1 MQIDYELKRKRNSQI
16 LKDEEPSIIVN
27 KDVLT
32 ADLDYF
38 SNNKSNES
46 NKLKRQKLLNNH
58 HT

>member
-46 NKLKRQKLLNNH
+46 NKLKRQKFLNNH